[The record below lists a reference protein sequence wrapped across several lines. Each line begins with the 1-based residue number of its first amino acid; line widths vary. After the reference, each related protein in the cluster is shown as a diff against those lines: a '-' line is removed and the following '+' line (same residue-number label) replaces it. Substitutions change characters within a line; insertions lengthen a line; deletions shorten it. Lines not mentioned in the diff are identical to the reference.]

1 MAILGKERKQHSNEN
16 TENESTRKTTNKNQ
30 TISEAEL
37 LSDMAIS
44 SAFSVILLGGTFWSD
59 PYRHMKA
66 SMAFPFCLADVNFSK
81 FSADR
86 GLLNNGQALLELNQT
101 PTHFPH
107 PRV

>member
-44 SAFSVILLGGTFWSD
+44 LFFSVILLGGTFWSN
-59 PYRHMKA
+59 PYRQMKA
-66 SMAFPFCLADVNFSK
+66 SMAFPFCLAHVNFFQI
-81 FSADR
+81 FSRQRFIAQ
-86 GLLNNGQALLELNQT
+86 G
-101 PTHFPH
+101 
-107 PRV
+107 